1 MKPRQ
6 VRLSHREM
14 QSRYIPEMVLE
25 QLRFH
30 LTAFPDDLRRMLI
43 LLLESGMRLSDLCSL
58 SYDCLAQDVAG
69 KPFLRYLELK
79 TKRVRAIPLSPL
91 ALEVILEQQQ
101 ELKGIENGDGR
112 FLFPDP
118 NGRPSSAQIFMKK
131 LNQQASEKNI
141 CDATGTV
148 WRFYAHQIRS
158 TILWRLF
165 MAGPSIMTQFLHHA
179 TIEVQPQD
187 LLPYGADS
195 SVFKIPAVSPSFGCC
210 RLESF
215 CPHTFPYPYAPP
227 SIPQRAVDE
236 LEVWVQDNRKWLLG
250 GDKSQEEVD
259 ELQEIEEYGSDSEPL
274 LFEFGHMHCIACE
287 RRKTVPGSLL
297 CQECIDKQKTFD
309 RESNREPQ
317 RVPLFE
323 LGRIIA
329 TRGAIEV
336 MERRGIDYN
345 ALLARHVTG
354 DWGDLVEEDKYE
366 NQIAVKHGQR
376 IHSAYGTQG
385 DPDRLWIITE
395 PDRHAT
401 TILLPD
407 EY

>member
-158 TILWRLF
+158 TVLWRLF

-179 TIEVQPQD
+179 TIEVHH
-187 LLPYGADS
+187 
-195 SVFKIPAVSPSFGCC
+195 KICC
-210 RLESF
+210 
-215 CPHTFPYPYAPP
+215 H
-227 SIPQRAVDE
+227 
-236 LEVWVQDNRKWLLG
+236 
-250 GDKSQEEVD
+250 
-259 ELQEIEEYGSDSEPL
+259 
-274 LFEFGHMHCIACE
+274 
-287 RRKTVPGSLL
+287 
-297 CQECIDKQKTFD
+297 
-309 RESNREPQ
+309 
-317 RVPLFE
+317 
-323 LGRIIA
+323 
-329 TRGAIEV
+329 
-336 MERRGIDYN
+336 MERIRPSSRFLPSPRPLAVVGWKVSVLIPFHIRMR
-345 ALLARHVTG
+345 LLASPKGR
-354 DWGDLVEEDKYE
+354 
-366 NQIAVKHGQR
+366 
-376 IHSAYGTQG
+376 
-385 DPDRLWIITE
+385 
-395 PDRHAT
+395 
-401 TILLPD
+401 
-407 EY
+407 